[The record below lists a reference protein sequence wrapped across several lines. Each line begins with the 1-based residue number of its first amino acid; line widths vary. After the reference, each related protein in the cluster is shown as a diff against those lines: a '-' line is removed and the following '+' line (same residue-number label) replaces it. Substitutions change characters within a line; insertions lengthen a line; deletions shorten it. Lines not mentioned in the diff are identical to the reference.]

1 MLPKLEHYPVNWVDG
16 MKIARKHFTDFEH
29 FVSDHLRDSSALGLT
44 NYNYGLLA
52 SDAPAFGVQV
62 ITDRNQ
68 NVRVQL
74 SNCRAVTGAGCRIE
88 VVNQPLELATSLQA
102 ILDKYNMPMADEL
115 QFLIVLSVDLY
126 TRQPEGVPANNEPFP
141 RPPFTIPTYS
151 LNVLPSYQ
159 QEGDRAAG
167 TSLNG
172 SSNGQATPTP
182 VYPSASFESH
192 HIVVG
197 RLLAKYGILSNDEQ
211 FIPSCA
217 AISAHVGL
225 LDWADKLNKT
235 LAEVQRDSYQIVA
248 KVVRK
253 RRTEQA
259 FRAGPLAEQIRVL
272 AESIAAALDD
282 PLNHL
287 QFGGREQSPMDYIR
301 YVTRA
306 TRLLKTTFD
315 CLCEEDKNSP
325 SLGREL
331 VLPYFQSW
339 TNIEPATVENAMTD
353 VINKQYRHSQLQQ
366 HLPLIDKCW
375 EIIRVIFKR
384 MTELEYIGQENTDY
398 DFDTQR
404 RSTHRADRPGTSEND
419 PFGGGYSFQ

>member
-16 MKIARKHFTDFEH
+16 MKIARKHFTDFEY
-29 FVSDHLRDSSALGLT
+29 FVSDHLRDGNAAALT
-44 NYNYGLLA
+44 NYNYDLLA
-52 SDAPAFGVQV
+52 SDAPVFGVQV

-74 SNCRAVTGAGCRIE
+74 SNCRAITGAGCRIE

-126 TRQPEGVPANNEPFP
+126 TRQPAGVPANNEPFP
-141 RPPFTIPTYS
+141 RPPFTTPTYT
-151 LNVLPSYQ
+151 LNILPSHQ
-159 QEGDRAAG
+159 QEADRAAAS
-167 TSLNG
+167 SLNG
-172 SSNGQATPTP
+172 QNGQNPTP
-182 VYPSASFESH
+182 AYPSASFESY

-197 RLLAKYGILSNDEQ
+197 QLVARHGILSNVEE

-217 AISAHVGL
+217 AIGAHVGL
-225 LDWADKLNKT
+225 LAWAEKLNKT
-235 LAEVQRDSYQIVA
+235 LAEVQRDAYQIVA

-259 FRAGPLAEQIRVL
+259 FRAGPLAEQIRIL
-272 AESIAAALDD
+272 AESVAGSLDD
-282 PLNHL
+282 ALNHL
-287 QFGGREQSPMDYIR
+287 QFGGREQSPMEYIR
-301 YVTRA
+301 HVTRA
-306 TRLLKTTFD
+306 TRLLKTTMD

-339 TNIEPATVENAMTD
+339 TNIEPATVETAITD
-353 VINKQYRHSQLQQ
+353 VINKQYRHGQLQN
-366 HLPLIDKCW
+366 HLPVVDKCW

-404 RSTHRADRPGTSEND
+404 RSTHRADRSADKVND

>member
-29 FVSDHLRDSSALGLT
+29 FVSDHLRDTSAVALT
-44 NYNYGLLA
+44 NYNYGLLS
-52 SDAPAFGVQV
+52 SDSPPFGIQV
-62 ITDRNQ
+62 ITDRTQ

-74 SNCRAVTGAGCRIE
+74 THCRAVTGAGCRIE
-88 VVNQPLELATSLQA
+88 IVNQQVELATSLQA
-102 ILDKYNMPMADEL
+102 ILDKYNMPPAEEL

-126 TRQPEGVPANNEPFP
+126 VRQPIGEPANNEPFP
-141 RPPFTIPTYS
+141 RPPFTVPTYT
-151 LNVLPSYQ
+151 LTIVPSNQ
-159 QEGDRAAG
+159 QESDRKTAYSSAAQ
-167 TSLNG
+167 NG
-172 SSNGQATPTP
+172 VLVATPP
-182 VYPSASFESH
+182 YPSASFESH
-192 HIVVG
+192 HLVVG
-197 RLLAKYGILSNDEQ
+197 QLLAKNGMLSKDEA
-211 FIPSCA
+211 FIPACA
-217 AISAHVGL
+217 AISAHDQL
-225 LDWADKLNKT
+225 LAWTEKLNKT
-235 LAEVQRDSYQIVA
+235 LAEVQRDAYQIVA

-259 FRAGPLAEQIRVL
+259 YRAGPLAEQIRIL
-272 AESIAAALDD
+272 AEHIAGSLDD
-282 PLNHL
+282 ALNHL
-287 QFGGREQSPMDYIR
+287 QFGGREQSPMEYIR

-306 TRLLKTTFD
+306 TRLLKTTLD

-339 TNIEPATVENAMTD
+339 TNIEPATVETAIND
-353 VINKQYRHSQLQQ
+353 VITKQYRHGQLQH
-366 HLPLIDKCW
+366 HLPLIDRCW
-375 EIIRVIFKR
+375 EYIRLIFRR

-404 RSTHRADRPGTSEND
+404 RSTHRADRPADGVND

>member
-29 FVSDHLRDSSALGLT
+29 FVSDHLRDSSAVNLT
-44 NYNYGLLA
+44 NYNYGLLP
-52 SDAPAFGVQV
+52 SDAPAFGIQV
-62 ITDRNQ
+62 ITDRSQ

-88 VVNQPLELATSLQA
+88 LVNQPLELATSLQA

-141 RPPFTIPTYS
+141 RPPFTIPTYT
-151 LNVLPSYQ
+151 LNILPSQ
-159 QEGDRAAG
+159 QQGADRPAA
-167 TSLNG
+167 SPLNG
-172 SSNGQATPTP
+172 QNGQATPTP
-182 VYPSASFESH
+182 AYPSASFESY

-197 RLLAKYGILSNDEQ
+197 QLLAKYGILSNDES

-217 AISAHVGL
+217 AISAHTGL
-225 LDWADKLNKT
+225 LAWTEKMNKT
-235 LAEVQRDSYQIVA
+235 LSEVQRDAYQIVA

-259 FRAGPLAEQIRVL
+259 YRAGPLAEQIRIL
-272 AESIAAALDD
+272 AESVAGSLDD
-282 PLNHL
+282 ALNHL
-287 QFGGREQSPMDYIR
+287 QFGGREQSPMEYIR

-306 TRLLKTTFD
+306 TRLLKTTLD

-339 TNIEPATVENAMTD
+339 TNIEPATVETAINE
-353 VINKQYRHSQLQQ
+353 VITRQYRHGQLQQ
-366 HLPLIDKCW
+366 HLPILDRCW
-375 EIIRVIFKR
+375 EAIRVIFRR

-404 RSTHRADRPGTSEND
+404 RSTHRADRPADRVND